1 MIQFNLLPDIKL
13 EYIKA
18 ERTRLLVIALSAIVT
33 VVSVLVFLS
42 FLSLTAVH
50 HKRISNFNTKI
61 NSDNSKVEN
70 QTDINKV
77 LTVQNQL
84 ESLTALHAG
93 KPAATRLAD
102 YLNETTPVSANI
114 NSFSI
119 DFTQQTMDIT
129 GTADSLSTV
138 NKYVDTLKFTTYT
151 TSSTS
156 GSKEAFSNVVL
167 SSFGLTQ
174 HEASYTVNLSYDP
187 VIFDITQ
194 DVQLT
199 VPNQITTRSETS
211 QPTDLFKLPVDS
223 ATKTTG
229 TGQ

>member
-18 ERTRLLVIALSAIVT
+18 EHTRRLVIALSVVVT
-33 VVSVLVFLS
+33 AVSVLILLS

-102 YLNETTPVSANI
+102 YLNETTPVTANI
-114 NSFSI
+114 NSFDI
-119 DFTQQTMDIT
+119 DFTQQTMIIT
-129 GTADSLSTV
+129 GTADSLSTI
-138 NKYVDTLKFTTYT
+138 NQYVDTLKFTTYS
-151 TSSTS
+151 TSSSSDST
-156 GSKEAFSNVVL
+156 KAFSNVVL

-187 VIFDITQ
+187 AIFDITQ
-194 DVQLT
+194 DVKLT
-199 VPNQITTRSETS
+199 VPNQVTTRSETS

-223 ATKTTG
+223 TTKATG